1 MWRHTRSPLISA
13 NFRLNAD
20 SSSVNARDALA
31 AAIALHSAEFKKV
44 GFEGSFM
51 PGTPLQYDR
60 FAHNWELAS
69 LVHAMRDLLK
79 SP

>member
-1 MWRHTRSPLISA
+1 MTTA
-13 NFRLNAD
+13 NFGMKPRRSIAPLRTRATL
-20 SSSVNARDALA
+20 SLMA